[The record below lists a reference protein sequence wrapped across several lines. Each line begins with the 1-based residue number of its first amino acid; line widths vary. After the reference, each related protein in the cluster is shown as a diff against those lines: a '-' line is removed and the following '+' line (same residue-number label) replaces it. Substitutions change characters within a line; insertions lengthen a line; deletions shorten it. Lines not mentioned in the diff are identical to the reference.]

1 MQGIRKAQVQFG
13 DNVVVIGL
21 GLLGQIAAQILK
33 AAGAHVIG
41 IDVMKER
48 VELAKELGANIC
60 LTGGKD
66 AVDFVLKYTNGLGAD
81 SVIIYAAAKS
91 NEPVK
96 QAMEMA
102 RKKGRV
108 VVVGAV
114 GMALERAPFYEKELD
129 FLISCSY
136 GPGRYDSLYEEKG
149 CGLSDWICAVDR
161 KQEYA
166 GIPEYG
172 FGKESEC
179 KTIDRSCILD

>member
-1 MQGIRKAQVQFG
+1 LVCKIPDNVDFDEAAFTTVGAIAMQGIRRAQVQFG

-21 GLLGQIAAQILK
+21 GLLGQIATQILK

-41 IDVMKER
+41 IDIMKER
-48 VELAKELGANIC
+48 VELAKELGGTIC
-60 LTGGKD
+60 VTAGKD
-66 AVDFVLKYTNGLGAD
+66 AVDNVLKYTDGIGAD

-108 VVVGAV
+108 IVVGAV
-114 GMALERAPFYEKELD
+114 GMALDRSPFYEKELD

-136 GPGRYDSLYEEKG
+136 GPGRYDSL
-149 CGLSDWICAVDR
+149 S
-161 KQEYA
+161 
-166 GIPEYG
+166 
-172 FGKESEC
+172 
-179 KTIDRSCILD
+179 